1 MLNVRRIFAF
11 LGKVLLAAAV
21 LLGPLFVL
29 AALPELLKE
38 QISLRNILRNML
50 PGILAE
56 FVAFFLASRFITS
69 LYELRSWREGAGH
82 IVRCAL
88 GRPSFPPFVIAS
100 GGRITAS
107 NDHILM
113 RIGGPGGILTHAD
126 NAVVLEQGGRLTRV
140 IGPGN
145 FAQLGPFEKVHDVVD
160 VRPMRWEYKV
170 AALSKEGIPV
180 TVYADVTFQI
190 DTGKNT
196 PTEAKPYPASD
207 DAVFTASTCRWMRA
221 PGGSEDDQYFDW
233 ARRVVIGNTE
243 GDLRSIIARYP
254 LDALVGL
261 EEIPN
266 AARQALPEGEK
277 LESARQAIQ
286 KELEQMLQGA
296 SNLGVRINSVRLGA
310 IKVDDRVVEQ
320 WFEAWRK
327 KGQYGALV
335 QERTGEVAREQLHK
349 AARAQAQVD
358 MITAMARAFQQSSS
372 KDARIPSQLLVM
384 RLIEVFDHLRVG
396 PFTYLPVQA
405 IETLE
410 RLWDLV

>member
-1 MLNVRRIFAF
+1 MLNIRRIFAF

-21 LLGPLFVL
+21 LLVPLFVL

-56 FVAFFLASRFITS
+56 FLAFFLASRFIAS

-82 IVRCAL
+82 IVRCVL
-88 GRPSFPPFVIAS
+88 DRPSFPPFVVAS
-100 GGRITAS
+100 GGKITAS
-107 NDHILM
+107 NDHVLM
-113 RIGGPGGILTHAD
+113 RIGGPGGILTYAD
-126 NAVVLEQGGRLTRV
+126 SAVVLEQGGRLTRV

-160 VRPMRWEYKV
+160 VRPMRWEYQV

-190 DTGKNT
+190 DTGNNT
-196 PTEAKPYPASD
+196 PTDEKPYPALD
-207 DAVFTASTCRWMRA
+207 HAVFTASTCRWMRA
-221 PGGSEDDQYFDW
+221 RGGSEDDQYFDW

-261 EEIPN
+261 AEIPN
-266 AARQALPEGEK
+266 AARQALPK
-277 LESARQAIQ
+277 KPESARQAIQ
-286 KELEQMLQGA
+286 RELEQMLQV
-296 SNLGVRINSVRLGA
+296 SSSLGVKINSVRLGA

-327 KGQYGALV
+327 
-335 QERTGEVAREQLHK
+335 REQLQK
-349 AARAQAQVD
+349 VARAQAQVD
-358 MITAMARAFQQSSS
+358 MITAVAQAFRQSSS

-410 RLWDLV
+410 RLWKLV